1 MNEDE
6 KRKKIEEIRE
16 LLGLS
21 DDPDSFWEGSESP
34 LGFRLFKTHEEA
46 LAYKRKLQE
55 EKRKRI
61 EERKKI
67 ARERS
72 KNQSE
77 SISSDSEATVDD
89 DLDSLDS
96 DE

>member
-1 MNEDE
+1 MNDDE
-6 KRKKIEEIRE
+6 KKKKIEEIRE

-34 LGFRLFKTHEEA
+34 LGFRLFKTYEEA
-46 LAYKRKLQE
+46 LAHKRKRQE

-61 EERKKI
+61 AERKRL
-67 ARERS
+67 ARE
-72 KNQSE
+72 QSE
-77 SISSDSEATVDD
+77 KHIEDTSPESEATVDD
-89 DLDSLDS
+89 DLSSSDS